1 MSLNKKKKVGAP
13 KAPYTSTHVRVPEPA
28 KEQIEEL
35 VEWYRVLLRR
45 GVSPENL
52 PNLIGLTEWAEISQ
66 EAFLK
71 VLKLIDEENKH
82 KAEVLKAGSNAM
94 TQSSYAYYMTSSAY
108 KKNMRTLEEIKDSL
122 EKVNKKF
129 PDREQENTLPIL
141 PPRPIDWDS

>member
-1 MSLNKKKKVGAP
+1 MSLKKNKKVGAP

-28 KEQIEEL
+28 KEQIEGL
-35 VEWYRVLLRR
+35 VEWYRALLRR
-45 GVSPENL
+45 GVRPENL

-71 VLKLIDEENKH
+71 ILKLIDEENKR

-108 KKNMRTLEEIKDSL
+108 KENMRTLLEIRDSL

-129 PDREQENTLPIL
+129 PGREQENTLPIL
-141 PPRPIDWDS
+141 PPIDWDS